1 MLKDKK
7 YNIAFILFI
16 ILIIYLIFP
25 KILYY
30 AFVFPL
36 AVNDDVYFFGDW
48 SVILSA
54 IECKLLGYDTFV
66 LNPCD
71 FKGRRH
77 VYGSILLYIPYFK
90 EYVNFY
96 SIYIPIFFNII
107 FISIIVF
114 HFNLKKIS
122 ELILCFL
129 FIISPSALLAME
141 RFNIDILIFLLL
153 ILSCYSRSNFLN
165 LAIISSVTLAKFYPI
180 VCSVVFFFKG
190 KNLTKFCFFGFF
202 VLIIFIFL
210 YLELDNLKKIYVF
223 RGQFTSSHVLSFSVY
238 HLLSIPLLASILS
251 DIHIIL
257 LTLIFSFIFFIFS
270 FSFSKKMSFLEDFS
284 FNDYKNRLF
293 FLGSVICVAVYFV
306 FSNYYYREIF
316 LFFLIPYLLSKT
328 DKNSFIKYLIYFFI
342 GRHIFFLFSN
352 YFNFIE
358 LFINIENTNIINV
371 INGTLAIKAFL
382 DLFLIS
388 TIFGILVRI
397 CINLYNI
404 QRVRL

>member
-16 ILIIYLIFP
+16 VLIIYLIFP

-30 AFVFPL
+30 VFVYPL
-36 AVNDDVYFFGDW
+36 AVNETVYLFGDW
-48 SVILSA
+48 SVIFSA
-54 IECKLLGYDTFV
+54 IECKLSGFDIFV

-71 FKGRRH
+71 IKGRRH

-90 EYVNFY
+90 EYVKFY
-96 SIYIPIFFNII
+96 IIYIPIFFNII

-165 LAIISSVTLAKFYPI
+165 LAIISSVTLAKFYPV

-190 KNLTKFCFFGFF
+190 KNLTKFCFFGLFI
-202 VLIIFIFL
+202 LIFFIFF
-210 YLELDNLKKIYVF
+210 YLELDNLKKIYAF
-223 RGQFTSSHVLSFSVY
+223 KAQFSAGHQRSFSVY
-238 HLLSIPLLASILS
+238 NLISTPLLASILS
-251 DIHIIL
+251 DIYIII

-293 FLGSVICVAVYFV
+293 FLGSVMCVIIYFS
-306 FSNYYYREIF
+306 FNNIYYREIF

-352 YFNFIE
+352 YFN
-358 LFINIENTNIINV
+358 LMYATDSALV
-371 INGTLAIKAFL
+371 IKAFL

-397 CINLYNI
+397 CINLYNN
-404 QRVRL
+404 QRVKL

>member
-16 ILIIYLIFP
+16 IIIIYLIFP
-25 KILYY
+25 KYLYLL
-30 AFVFPL
+30 FVLPFKHHDTWHVF
-36 AVNDDVYFFGDW
+36 ADW
-48 SVILSA
+48 SVIFEA
-54 IECKLLGYDTFV
+54 ITCKSSGYDVFV

-71 FKGRRH
+71 VTWRRH
-77 VYGSILLYIPYFK
+77 VYGSILFYIPYFK
-90 EYVNFY
+90 EYARY
-96 SIYIPIFFNII
+96 YLIHTPIFFNII

-114 HFNLKKIS
+114 HFNLKKMS
-122 ELILCFL
+122 ELILCSL
-129 FIISPSALLAME
+129 FIFSPSALLAME

-165 LAIISSVTLAKFYPI
+165 LAIISSITLAKFYPI

-190 KNLTKFCFFGFF
+190 KNFTKFCFFGAFI
-202 VLIIFIFL
+202 LIFL
-210 YLELDNLKKIYVF
+210 IFFYLELDNLKKIYVF
-223 RGQFTSSHVLSFSVY
+223 RQQFEASSQLSFSVFY
-238 HLLSIPLLASILS
+238 MISAPFLTPLLS
-251 DIHIIL
+251 DIYIVIL
-257 LTLIFSFIFFIFS
+257 TFIFSFFFFIFS
-270 FSFSKKMSFLEDFS
+270 FSFSKKMSFLKDFS

-293 FLGSVICVAVYFV
+293 FLGSVICVTVYFI
-306 FSNYYYREIF
+306 FNNIHYREIF

-352 YFNFIE
+352 YLYSIYGADGVGADG
-358 LFINIENTNIINV
+358 LLV
-371 INGTLAIKAFL
+371 VKAFL

-397 CINLYNI
+397 CINLYNNHS
-404 QRVRL
+404 LKL

>member
-36 AVNDDVYFFGDW
+36 AVNEKVYLFGDW
-48 SVILSA
+48 SVIFSA
-54 IECKLLGYDTFV
+54 IECKLLGFDVFV

-71 FKGRRH
+71 IKGRRH
-77 VYGSILLYIPYFK
+77 AYGSILLYIPYFK
-90 EYVNFY
+90 EYAKFY
-96 SIYIPIFFNII
+96 LTYIPIFFNII

-129 FIISPSALLAME
+129 FIISPSTLLAME
-141 RFNIDILIFLLL
+141 RFNIDILVFLLL

-165 LAIISSVTLAKFYPI
+165 LMIISSATLAKFYPI

-190 KNLTKFCFFGFF
+190 KNLTKFCFFGLFI
-202 VLIIFIFL
+202 LIFFIFF
-210 YLELDNLKKIYVF
+210 YLELDNLKKIYAF
-223 RGQFTSSHVLSFSVY
+223 KAQFSAGHQRSFSVY
-238 HLLSIPLLASILS
+238 NLISTPLLASILS
-251 DIHIIL
+251 DIYIIL

-293 FLGSVICVAVYFV
+293 FLGSVICVAVYFS
-306 FSNYYYREIF
+306 FNNIYYREIF

-358 LFINIENTNIINV
+358 LVINTENINITNV
-371 INGTLAIKAFL
+371 INGTLVIKAFL

-397 CINLYNI
+397 CINLYNN
-404 QRVRL
+404 QRVKL

>member
-16 ILIIYLIFP
+16 VLIIYLIFP

-30 AFVFPL
+30 VFVYPL
-36 AVNDDVYFFGDW
+36 AVNETVYLFGDW
-48 SVILSA
+48 SVIFSA
-54 IECKLLGYDTFV
+54 IECKLSGFDIFV

-71 FKGRRH
+71 IKGRRH

-90 EYVNFY
+90 EYVKFY
-96 SIYIPIFFNII
+96 IIYIPIFFNII

-180 VCSVVFFFKG
+180 VCSVVFFFRG
-190 KNLTKFCFFGFF
+190 KNLTKFCFFGLFI
-202 VLIIFIFL
+202 LIFFIFL
-210 YLELDNLKKIYVF
+210 YLELDNLKKIYTF
-223 RGQFTSSHVLSFSVY
+223 KTQFTAGHQLSFSVY
-238 HLLSIPLLASILS
+238 NIISTPVLASILS
-251 DIHIIL
+251 NIYIII

-270 FSFSKKMSFLEDFS
+270 FSFSKKMSFLKDFS
-284 FNDYKNRLF
+284 FNDYKSRLF
-293 FLGSVICVAVYFV
+293 FLGSVICVVVYFV
-306 FSNYYYREIF
+306 FNNYYYREIF

-342 GRHIFFLFSN
+342 GRHIFFLFSYYLN
-352 YFNFIE
+352 SMYVADG
-358 LFINIENTNIINV
+358 L
-371 INGTLAIKAFL
+371 LAIKAFL

-397 CINLYNI
+397 CINLYNN
-404 QRVRL
+404 QRLKL

>member
-16 ILIIYLIFP
+16 ELIIYLIFP

-30 AFVFPL
+30 VFVYPL
-36 AVNDDVYFFGDW
+36 AVNETVYLFGDW
-48 SVILSA
+48 SVIFSA
-54 IECKLLGYDTFV
+54 IECKLSGFDIFV

-71 FKGRRH
+71 IKGRRH

-90 EYVNFY
+90 EYVKFY
-96 SIYIPIFFNII
+96 IIYIPIFFNII

-165 LAIISSVTLAKFYPI
+165 LAIISSVTLAKFYPV

-190 KNLTKFCFFGFF
+190 KNLTKFCFFGLFI
-202 VLIIFIFL
+202 LIFFIFF
-210 YLELDNLKKIYVF
+210 YLELDNLKKIYAF
-223 RGQFTSSHVLSFSVY
+223 KAQFSAGHQRSFSVY
-238 HLLSIPLLASILS
+238 NLISTPLLASILS
-251 DIHIIL
+251 DIYIII

-293 FLGSVICVAVYFV
+293 FLGSVMCVIIYFS
-306 FSNYYYREIF
+306 FNNIYYREIF

-352 YFNFIE
+352 YFN
-358 LFINIENTNIINV
+358 LMYATDSALV
-371 INGTLAIKAFL
+371 IKAFL

-397 CINLYNI
+397 CINLYNN
-404 QRVRL
+404 QRVKL

>member
-16 ILIIYLIFP
+16 VLIIYLIFP

-30 AFVFPL
+30 VFVYPL
-36 AVNDDVYFFGDW
+36 AVNETVYLFGDW
-48 SVILSA
+48 SVIFSA
-54 IECKLLGYDTFV
+54 IECKLSGFDIFV

-71 FKGRRH
+71 IKGRRH

-90 EYVNFY
+90 EYVKFY
-96 SIYIPIFFNII
+96 IIYIPIFFNII

-180 VCSVVFFFKG
+180 VCSVVFFFRG
-190 KNLTKFCFFGFF
+190 KNLTKFCFFGLFI
-202 VLIIFIFL
+202 LIFFIFL
-210 YLELDNLKKIYVF
+210 YLELDNLKKIYTF
-223 RGQFTSSHVLSFSVY
+223 KTQFTAGHQLSFSVY
-238 HLLSIPLLASILS
+238 NIISTPVLASILS
-251 DIHIIL
+251 DIYIII

-270 FSFSKKMSFLEDFS
+270 FSFSKKMSFLKDFS

-293 FLGSVICVAVYFV
+293 FLGSVICVTVYFI
-306 FSNYYYREIF
+306 FNNIHYREIF
-316 LFFLIPYLLSKT
+316 LFFLIPYLLSKMNE
-328 DKNSFIKYLIYFFI
+328 NSFIKYLIYFFI

-352 YFNFIE
+352 YFNFNYG
-358 LFINIENTNIINV
+358 INSNFMHATDSV
-371 INGTLAIKAFL
+371 LVIKAFL

-397 CINLYNI
+397 CINLYNN
-404 QRVRL
+404 QRLKL